1 MILENTLET
10 AKDLKFESEEKG
22 IQDRLQNIDSLFHA
36 CKEENHCHS
45 ERAREPSRNEA
56 VEHDASSMEDLLKS
70 LVNVAMELNE
80 DHEIKPEI
88 EPSADRVMLEEGGA

>member
-36 CKEENHCHS
+36 CKEENNCHS

-70 LVNVAMELNE
+70 LVNVVIELNE

-88 EPSADRVMLEEGGA
+88 EPSADRVVLEKGGA